1 MSERDDHLFSEGPK
15 RILSLDGGGVR
26 GAITLEFLEQMEKLL
41 SYKAGREVRLHEHF
55 DMIGGTSTGAIIA
68 SALAIGMSA
77 REVSKLYDR
86 LAPNVFRRS
95 RWRILGLQAKFTAK
109 ELQRELAKVF
119 GEMKLDS
126 TKLKTGLCMVAK
138 RMDTGSPWLIS
149 NNPKG
154 RYWEDPEDK
163 SYIGNRNYPLAK
175 LIRAST
181 AAPHYFDPEPLDVLN
196 DGHPGLFVD
205 GGVSPHN
212 NPSLQLFLQSSLPQH
227 NLNWKLGPE
236 NLTIVSVGTGGF
248 RQTLP
253 AKEAASMTAV
263 GLAIKAL
270 TGLIA
275 DTEAQTI
282 GMMQALGTTPTPWE
296 INSEAGDM
304 QGMKLPGGP
313 LFRFVRYDIRLE
325 QDWLASQ
332 LGEKTDAATL
342 AHLRLMDNPK
352 NMTQAQELARKAAM
366 MQVKV
371 EHFT

>member
-325 QDWLASQ
+325 QDWLTSQ

-352 NMTQAQELARKAAM
+352 NMTQAQELARKAAQ